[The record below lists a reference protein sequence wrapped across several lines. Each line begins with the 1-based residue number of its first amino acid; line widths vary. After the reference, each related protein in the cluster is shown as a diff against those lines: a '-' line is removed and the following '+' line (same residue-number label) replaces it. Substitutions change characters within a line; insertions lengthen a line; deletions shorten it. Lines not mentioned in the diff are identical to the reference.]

1 MKWLI
6 IGSIVPSFLLTW
18 LFGYVLRRYAPG
30 WGFVD
35 QSNHERNGGTG
46 IPTGGGLA
54 IWAGVVLPFAA
65 GTILLEI
72 LSANSIISLSVGLEG
87 LWEFVAPHLSGLA
100 QQTAKLWILLSC
112 ATLLMLLGLADDRW
126 NLDWRLRIT
135 IQTLIACLMVWQG
148 WRLSFF
154 VDLPVVTIA
163 ASVLWIV
170 GLINTFNMLDNMDGL
185 AAGIA
190 AIVATILAA
199 VILTASGPVSS
210 GPQLFVGGFL
220 LVFLGAVLG
229 FLWHNAPP
237 AKLFMGD
244 AGSYFVGFC
253 IATATISATFSG
265 ESTPEYAILAPL
277 CVLAIPLYD
286 TVTVIWIR
294 CREGRS
300 LFEGDTSHISHRL
313 VEAGMSRKGAVYTLY
328 LATVVCGF
336 GAFALHLVDSRGAVM
351 VLFGIGSLLFLIGYW
366 ELGVRRRQ
374 QQRKVDTANGPP
386 E

>member
-1 MKWLI
+1 
-6 IGSIVPSFLLTW
+6 
-18 LFGYVLRRYAPG
+18 
-30 WGFVD
+30 
-35 QSNHERNGGTG
+35 
-46 IPTGGGLA
+46 
-54 IWAGVVLPFAA
+54 
-65 GTILLEI
+65 
-72 LSANSIISLSVGLEG
+72 
-87 LWEFVAPHLSGLA
+87 
-100 QQTAKLWILLSC
+100 
-112 ATLLMLLGLADDRW
+112 
-126 NLDWRLRIT
+126 
-135 IQTLIACLMVWQG
+135 MVWQG
-148 WRLSFF
+148 WQLSFF
-154 VDLPVVTIA
+154 VDLPLVTAA
-163 ASVLWIV
+163 ASIVWIV

-190 AIVATILAA
+190 AIVVTILAA

-229 FLWHNAPP
+229 FLWHNTPP

-253 IATATISATFSG
+253 IAIATISATFAG

-277 CVLAIPLYD
+277 CVLAIPFYD

-294 CREGRS
+294 CREGHS

-313 VEAGMSRKGAVYTLY
+313 VEAGMSRKGAVYILY
-328 LATVVCGF
+328 LATAACGL
-336 GAFALHLVDSRGAVM
+336 GAFALHLVDSRGAV
-351 VLFGIGSLLFLIGYW
+351 LILLGIGGLLWLIGYW

-374 QQRKVDTANGPP
+374 QQRKADTANGPP